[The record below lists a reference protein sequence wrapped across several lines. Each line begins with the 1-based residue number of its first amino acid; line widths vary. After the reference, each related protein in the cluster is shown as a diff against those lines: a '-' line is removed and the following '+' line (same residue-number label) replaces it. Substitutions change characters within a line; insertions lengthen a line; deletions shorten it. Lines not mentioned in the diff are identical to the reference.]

1 MRKTIALAILLAAGI
16 CPYAAVQ
23 GEQPASEKKQAAES
37 AAEAKRSIEDRA
49 APAAGDAKQ
58 DTVADDAAADPER
71 FDWTK
76 VDWKK
81 RLTRLQYYITR
92 EAGTERAFTGK
103 YWDFFKPGQYRCV
116 GCGLP
121 LFESDAKFE
130 SDCGWPSFDRPISEK
145 ALTEHVDFKIG
156 YPRTE
161 IRCRR
166 CQAHLGHVFN
176 DGPTDTGQRYCLNSA
191 AMKFVSEKALKA
203 EKEQSAEQQ
212 PPTDKPAPVAT
223 DAESKAGE

>member
-1 MRKTIALAILLAAGI
+1 MLAA
-16 CPYAAVQ
+16 YAHS
-23 GEQPASEKKQAAES
+23 ETHKDPAATDAKPQAPPKSDQLKAEGLAAS
-37 AAEAKRSIEDRA
+37 AASGAKDGSSK
-49 APAAGDAKQ
+49 PGD
-58 DTVADDAAADPER
+58 TADPEKI
-71 FDWTK
+71 DWSK

-81 RLTRLQYYITR
+81 RLTRLQYHITR

-130 SDCGWPSFDRPISEK
+130 SDCGWPSFDRPISDK
-145 ALTEHVDFKIG
+145 TLTEHVDFKIG

-166 CQAHLGHVFN
+166 CQA
-176 DGPTDTGQRYCLNSA
+176 
-191 AMKFVSEKALKA
+191 
-203 EKEQSAEQQ
+203 
-212 PPTDKPAPVAT
+212 
-223 DAESKAGE
+223 